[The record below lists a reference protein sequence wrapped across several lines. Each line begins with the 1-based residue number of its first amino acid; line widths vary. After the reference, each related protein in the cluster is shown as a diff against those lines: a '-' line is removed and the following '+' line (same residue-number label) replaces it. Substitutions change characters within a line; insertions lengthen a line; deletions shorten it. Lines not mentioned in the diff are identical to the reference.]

1 MTAKEIIEIVKE
13 SKLWASLT
21 EEEKREAVNH
31 ALKNAQLSLAEENI
45 RATVGVVYLG
55 IK

>member
-21 EEEKREAVNH
+21 EKEKQEAVKY
-31 ALKNAQLSLAEENI
+31 ALKNAQLSITVENI
-45 RATVGVVYLG
+45 S
-55 IK
+55 